1 MQTPVLDL
9 IYGKK
14 TAAYDSSQVSGF
26 LDEGGVADSLKRF
39 GALTGGAL
47 GAAAGLGSSLANPG
61 SQSHL
66 GQTAL
71 GATVGAGLGHLAGGL
86 ASKGI
91 KGLNRRYAKAEEMT
105 GIPRSKLEELPIAS
119 RANLLVHADR
129 EMRHAKKHAEDV
141 AINRFEKLAEHKD
154 FSATQLREYQLKH
167 LEPHMGP
174 LMSAAGAAA
183 GGALGAGIASNYGIH
198 PLIGAAP
205 GAVAG
210 YLLSDH
216 ARRAASESIRKRYLT
231 RRVMEE
237 AGSGTPLSEQVKALR
252 AGPHGSAGVTL
263 GTEQVINRPGMG
275 NALRIT
281 SNPRVETI

>member
-9 IYGKK
+9 LYGK
-14 TAAYDSSQVSGF
+14 TAAYDASQVAGF
-26 LDEGGVADSLKRF
+26 MDEGGVADSLKRF
-39 GALTGGAL
+39 GTLTGGAI

-71 GATVGAGLGHLAGGL
+71 GAAAGAGLGHIAGAL

-91 KGLNRRYAKAEEMT
+91 KGLNRRYAKAEELT
-105 GIPRSKLEELPIAS
+105 GIPRSKLEELPAAS
-119 RANLLVHADR
+119 RANLLAHADR
-129 EMRHAKKHAEDV
+129 ELRHSAKHAADV
-141 AINRFEKLAEHKD
+141 AIDRLEKLAERKD

-167 LEPHMGP
+167 LEPTMGP

-183 GGALGAGIASNYGIH
+183 GGALGAGLAKGYGIH
-198 PLIGAAP
+198 PMVGAVPGAA
-205 GAVAG
+205 AG

-216 ARRAASESIRKRYLT
+216 ARRAASDAIRKRYLT

-237 AGSGTPLSEQVKALR
+237 AGAGTPISTQVKALR
-252 AGPHGSAGVTL
+252 AGAQGSAGVTL

-275 NALRIT
+275 NALRIN